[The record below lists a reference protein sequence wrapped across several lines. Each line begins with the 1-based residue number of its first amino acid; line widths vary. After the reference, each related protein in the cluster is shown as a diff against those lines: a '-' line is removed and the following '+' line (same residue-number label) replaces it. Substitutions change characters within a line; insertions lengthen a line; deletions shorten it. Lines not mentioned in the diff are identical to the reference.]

1 MQEMY
6 YRHLYATVQPTL
18 EQRCESWDNYCA
30 LFNIILTSSINMQVR
45 IFLHCSPCSIQAPA
59 TCLHAVSL
67 FLRSCLSHDC
77 VFSHQVVCP
86 SPGASSRAINPEH
99 RRCCS

>member
-1 MQEMY
+1 MSMLSAGAWQTAQGSTDVSENYHDCVQEMY

-45 IFLHCSPCSIQAPA
+45 
-59 TCLHAVSL
+59 
-67 FLRSCLSHDC
+67 
-77 VFSHQVVCP
+77 
-86 SPGASSRAINPEH
+86 
-99 RRCCS
+99 